1 MLQTLDLVTQ
11 PYPSVWHHFPLIIYQ
26 SQTQNPKRSNELT
39 KAKCEL
45 CLTSRNLQFHFST
58 ESPASLCV
66 TSQSWKLTASWIW
79 PDFDHLSRHIVII
92 SKTKPKQNNAN
103 ILEKMPKFGKSKQV
117 AESILKSEWQN
128 YCDDKDK
135 DIGYDGDNAGVDDDD
150 GDKLGLAWPLR
161 HETTTSGILASSHSK
176 SSTRQAVLPFQ
187 HDRNEDGDDLTMQF
201 FSRWSTWI
209 KWWLTFVQHWFQF
222 LVKFILIILIWGH
235 LLRSI
240 PSSISGWIFLNFL
253 FVALSYESNLQ
264 LGCPWWK
271 ISMSSLKTF
280 FYKFCAYF
288 GESHVQTWELW
299 FSQIYMIEGWWVKK
313 NALSHSHFH
322 YW

>member
-1 MLQTLDLVTQ
+1 MWCFLKSSNTSAMLQTLDLVTQ

-45 CLTSRNLQFHFST
+45 CLTSQNLQFHFST

-66 TSQSWKLTASWIW
+66 TSQSWKLTTSWIW

-103 ILEKMPKFGKSKQV
+103 ILEKVPKFGKSKQV

-187 HDRNEDGDDLTMQF
+187 HDRNEDGDNLTKH
-201 FSRWSTWI
+201 FSLFKMIS
-209 KWWLTFVQHWFQF
+209 VNQ
-222 LVKFILIILIWGH
+222 ILH
-235 LLRSI
+235 H
-240 PSSISGWIFLNFL
+240 P
-253 FVALSYESNLQ
+253 
-264 LGCPWWK
+264 
-271 ISMSSLKTF
+271 
-280 FYKFCAYF
+280 
-288 GESHVQTWELW
+288 
-299 FSQIYMIEGWWVKK
+299 YM
-313 NALSHSHFH
+313 HHRR
-322 YW
+322 